1 MSIPN
6 PPKLSVS
13 LHTVYGAILLLIW
26 VIIGA
31 GLRFAGLGLKPPWT
45 DELTTM
51 IFSLGNTYQAIPLN
65 QIISPELLLQ
75 TLQPN
80 PDSGVR
86 EVIGLLL
93 KEDVHPPLY
102 FALAHLWQQ
111 LFSTEEYLSVSVARS
126 LPAIFGV
133 LSIPATYWLGKV
145 TFKSRLVAHCSAA
158 MMTVSPYAIFLAQE
172 ARHYTLA
179 IIFVIFSL
187 GCLVVAI
194 KCLWRSQTIPLS
206 YIFLWLVS
214 NSFGFATHYF
224 FCLTLIA
231 EAITLLVVLVQIW
244 RKKRRFIKVN
254 NIWRLS
260 ALGLGTLA
268 SGLVWLPSFITNKS
282 TVASTDWIQSDVGT
296 IWAWF
301 NPPFQALAAWI
312 TMLSLLPV
320 EVKNLPIVIASGAIM
335 LLFFVWSLPI
345 LWQGFIASR
354 SEFKVV
360 NIFAFFVAISIAIF
374 FLITYLFGV
383 DLTRGA
389 RYNFVYFPGIIVI
402 LGASLA
408 TCWQQEKRAERQATQ
423 RRTPLNLP
431 YREDICRPS
440 FQEGM
445 RETSDP
451 ASTQGARECARE
463 VAQGNARGEQGLG
476 RKSEFRDVKFYV
488 QGDILSRGKKVV
500 IIIWLMG
507 LFSSLTVCLNGGYQK
522 YYRPDLLVPIIQ
534 ENSSVPILIAT
545 THTNLVH
552 KGEMLG
558 LAWQLHQQ
566 PLSKAVNFLILN
578 QDTGV
583 GENLQ
588 NSLQEISLPL
598 DLWLIN
604 FHAETNLEKCVLE
617 DNTLPHVDGYDY
629 QLYHC
634 GT

>member
-6 PPKLSVS
+6 FPKLSVS
-13 LHTVYGAILLLIW
+13 LHTVYSAILLIIW

-31 GLRFAGLGLKPPWT
+31 ALRFTGLGLKPPWT

-80 PDSGVR
+80 PDAGVG

-111 LFSTEEYLSVSVARS
+111 LFPTDKYLSVSVARS
-126 LPAIFGV
+126 LPAIFGF
-133 LSIPATYWLGKV
+133 LSIPATYWLGRV
-145 TFKSRLVAHCSAA
+145 AFKSRLVAHFSAA

-179 IIFVIFSL
+179 IIFVILSL
-187 GCLVVAI
+187 GCLAIAI
-194 KCLWRSQTIPLS
+194 KCLWQSHTIPLI
-206 YIFLWLVS
+206 YILLWLFS

-244 RKKRRFIKVN
+244 RKKRRFIQVK
-254 NIWRLS
+254 NIWLLS
-260 ALGLGTLA
+260 ALGMGTFA

-282 TVASTDWIQSDVGT
+282 TVASTDWIQSDLGT
-296 IWAWF
+296 IWTWF

-320 EVKNLPIVIASGAIM
+320 EVKHLPIVIASGAIM
-335 LLFFVWSLPI
+335 LLFFVRVLPS
-345 LWQGFIASR
+345 LWQGFIAGR
-354 SEFKVV
+354 SEFIIINVFASFVV
-360 NIFAFFVAISIAIF
+360 ISIALF

-408 TCWQQEKRAERQATQ
+408 ACWQQEKIAGSREKGVGSWEQGVGSRER
-423 RRTPLNLP
+423 
-431 YREDICRPS
+431 
-440 FQEGM
+440 EGM
-445 RETSDP
+445 
-451 ASTQGARECARE
+451 
-463 VAQGNARGEQGLG
+463 
-476 RKSEFRDVKFYV
+476 
-488 QGDILSRGKKVV
+488 
-500 IIIWLMG
+500 
-507 LFSSLTVCLNGGYQK
+507 
-522 YYRPDLLVPIIQ
+522 
-534 ENSSVPILIAT
+534 
-545 THTNLVH
+545 
-552 KGEMLG
+552 
-558 LAWQLHQQ
+558 
-566 PLSKAVNFLILN
+566 
-578 QDTGV
+578 
-583 GENLQ
+583 
-588 NSLQEISLPL
+588 
-598 DLWLIN
+598 
-604 FHAETNLEKCVLE
+604 
-617 DNTLPHVDGYDY
+617 
-629 QLYHC
+629 
-634 GT
+634 